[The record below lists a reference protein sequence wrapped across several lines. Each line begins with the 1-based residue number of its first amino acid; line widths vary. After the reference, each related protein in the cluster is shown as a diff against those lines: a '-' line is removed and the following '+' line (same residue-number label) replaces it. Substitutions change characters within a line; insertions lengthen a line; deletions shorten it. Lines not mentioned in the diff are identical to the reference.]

1 MPSLLRKYLL
11 LEYSLENEMT
21 LVISMLNRA
30 IWIRSSH
37 STRAILQSFDKYC
50 KRNINWI
57 FFLMTMYTL
66 WRLSKVAWL
75 SVKVKGNQPTQFLRK
90 YFDFLLVKCIQIRIY
105 F

>member
-21 LVISMLNRA
+21 LFISMLNRA

-37 STRAILQSFDKYC
+37 STRAILQSFDKYG

-57 FFLMTMYTL
+57 FFNENVYA
-66 WRLSKVAWL
+66 VEN
-75 SVKVKGNQPTQFLRK
+75 V
-90 YFDFLLVKCIQIRIY
+90 
-105 F
+105 